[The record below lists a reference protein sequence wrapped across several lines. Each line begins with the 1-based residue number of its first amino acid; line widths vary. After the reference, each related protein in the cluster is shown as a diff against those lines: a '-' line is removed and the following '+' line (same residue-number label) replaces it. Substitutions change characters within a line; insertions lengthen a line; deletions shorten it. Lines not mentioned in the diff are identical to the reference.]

1 MTFLHVVVAVRSP
14 PSRPLRANM
23 MKDNDSFSSSLSFSI
38 FSPLSFAVPCG
49 ICFILSVSEENKS
62 NNKKNSSSSSSRDA
76 IYLNSVYIHIHIEQN
91 RFLLQTKETFL
102 LRPPSRFAGSSPRNF
117 INQCTHTNQDVTTT
131 TISNRTN
138 EELKKKKIKKKN
150 NNK

>member
-1 MTFLHVVVAVRSP
+1 
-14 PSRPLRANM
+14 
-23 MKDNDSFSSSLSFSI
+23 MKDNDSFSPSLCLFL
-38 FSPLSFAVPCG
+38 FSPPSRLLLRVVFA
-49 ICFILSVSEENKS
+49 FILSVSEENKS

-138 EELKKKKIKKKN
+138 EELKKRK
-150 NNK
+150 